1 MDLAFN
7 SVTGLPN
14 NPLDSIT
21 NTNVN
26 PIFLFILVGILIIFY
41 VIFSVVGNQC
51 NQSNVNID
59 QNGKN
64 GKNGGI
70 VFLEILLWSLFI
82 ILVLL
87 NGIAYFIT
95 NKG

>member
-14 NPLDSIT
+14 YPLDSIT

-41 VIFSVVGNQC
+41 VIFSVVGNQS
-51 NQSNVNID
+51 NQANVNID
-59 QNGKN
+59 QNGNN

-70 VFLEILLWSLFI
+70 IFLEILLWSLFI

-87 NGIAYFIT
+87 KVKLFG
-95 NKG
+95 K